1 MRLKPDITGAANT
14 IRAYD
19 EGYIRIND
27 QTIRRSLIVTPE
39 KLITDWPPQS
49 FTDLQAD
56 HLEQLLAL
64 DPEIVLLGTG
74 ARQHFPNPRLS
85 SPLLSWGVG
94 LEVMDTAAACR
105 TYNFIMA
112 EGRRVAAALLL
123 IRQES

>member
-1 MRLKPDITGAANT
+1 MRLKPDTTGAANT

-49 FTDLQAD
+49 FSDLQVN
-56 HLEQLLAL
+56 HLEPLLAL
-64 DPEIVLLGTG
+64 DLEIVLLGTG
-74 ARQHFPNPRLS
+74 ARQHFPHPRLS
-85 SPLLSWGVG
+85 HLLLSRGVG

-112 EGRRVAAALLL
+112 EGRRVAAALLP
-123 IRQES
+123 IRRDS

>member
-1 MRLKPDITGAANT
+1 MRLKPDFTGAANT

-19 EGYIRIND
+19 EGYIRVNN

-39 KLITDWPPQS
+39 KLITEWPPQS
-49 FTDLQAD
+49 FSDLQTD

-74 ARQHFPNPRLS
+74 ARQHFPPSRLTF
-85 SPLLSWGVG
+85 PLLSRGVG
-94 LEVMDTAAACR
+94 IEVMDTAAACR

-123 IRQES
+123 IRRES